1 MKTSI
6 KHFVIAALLAGTAAD
21 ARCRIIDV
29 PVSQTR
35 TISVSGSAE
44 VKAAPDE
51 VYLRVGVQTRN
62 ESLDDAK
69 RENDER
75 VSKSLSFLKTSGIRA
90 KDIQTDFIGIEPVYD
105 GPSSTRI
112 VAYIVRRAIEIKI
125 TKVDAFEGLLT
136 GLLDSGVNTV
146 QGVTFGTSEL
156 RKYRDEARAMAIQAA
171 KEKADAMASEL
182 GVKRGKVDDICASEF
197 GGWFV
202 GGSGY
207 WQGPAGGGMFQ
218 NAIQNAGSSPVEN
231 GTLSAG
237 QISISASVNVS
248 FEIE

>member
-1 MKTSI
+1 MKTYI
-6 KHFVIAALLAGTAAD
+6 HHFIIVALLAGAAAD
-21 ARCRIIDV
+21 AHCRILDV
-29 PVSQTR
+29 PVSQPR
-35 TISVSGSAE
+35 IISVSGSAE

-51 VYLRVGVQTRN
+51 VYLKVGVQTRN

-90 KDIQTDFIGIEPVYD
+90 KDIQTDFISIEPVYD
-105 GPSSTRI
+105 GPSSDQV
-112 VAYIVRRAIEIKI
+112 VAYIVRRDIEIKI

-146 QGVTFGTSEL
+146 QGVTFSTSEL

-182 GVKRGKVDDICASEF
+182 GVKRGKVDNIGAGDF
-197 GGWFV
+197 GGWFAT
-202 GGSGY
+202 GSGY
-207 WQGPAGGGMFQ
+207 WGAPQGGSMFQ
-218 NAIQNAGSSPVEN
+218 NAIQNAGSSPVES
-231 GTLSAG
+231 GALSAG